1 MKKKIL
7 LPIIIA
13 VVAVA
18 LIAIVAITIYTGKYG
33 KNAPILEVKDEVT
46 VMEYSTVHIDDFIV
60 HTENVSN
67 VRIVDIKLQGA
78 NNSGHAKIGDSG
90 QSVRVGDFWEVYIVT
105 FEATGTNGWKVRSTV
120 KLYSYQEP
128 PVYESEE

>member
-33 KNAPILEVKDEVT
+33 KNAPILEVKEEVT
-46 VMEYSTVHIDDFIV
+46 ETVEEVKEEVTDTAAAAADGRVNRFDDQLGLLGAAAGRGEGKALAQALRQ
-60 HTENVSN
+60 HTGE
-67 VRIVDIKLQGA
+67 RAGA
-78 NNSGHAKIGDSG
+78 DADLGHAGEPALFLFVFD
-90 QSVRVGDFWEVYIVT
+90 
-105 FEATGTNGWKVRSTV
+105 TV
-120 KLYSYQEP
+120 
-128 PVYESEE
+128 

>member
-13 VVAVA
+13 VIAVA

-33 KNAPILEVKDEVT
+33 KNAPILEVKEEVT
-46 VMEYSTVHIDDFIV
+46 VMEYSTVHIDEFIV
-60 HTENVSN
+60 RTENVSS
-67 VRIVDIKLQGA
+67 VRIVDMKVMQNVSTGA
-78 NNSGHAKIGDSG
+78 SGISEDG
-90 QSVRVGDFWEVYIVT
+90 QSVWIGDWSESYIVT
-105 FEATGTNGWKVRSTV
+105 IEATGNSGWKVRGNV

-128 PVYESEE
+128 PVYASEE

>member
-13 VVAVA
+13 IVAVA
-18 LIAIVAITIYTGKYG
+18 LIVIAVITIYMGKYG

-46 VMEYSTVHIDDFIV
+46 VMEYSTVHIDEFIV
-60 HTENVSN
+60 RTENVSS
-67 VRIVDIKLQGA
+67 VRIADMKVMQNVSTGA
-78 NNSGHAKIGDSG
+78 SGISESG
-90 QSVRVGDFWEVYIVT
+90 QSVWIGDWSESYIVT
-105 FEATGTNGWKVRSTV
+105 IEATGNNGWKVRSTV